1 MKVEFSTAL
10 NFNTIK
16 ESTVKEVITQCVEY
30 VKTFSSN
37 EAAKQFLNA
46 CEIGNNEEVK
56 KILIDT
62 LNRAKENLFPN
73 DLEKVIRD
81 TSQYDVNREVIN
93 HLNVSCQK
101 PKNDPVLQATDGVN
115 KRRESTILS
124 IDTVVV
130 IVAILLVIAA
140 LGAVVYLKSK
150 ENKKVGDILSHTSRN
165 KKKMVYTEKD
175 RDMMLLIRELAE
187 VYENTENY
195 LKS

>member
-1 MKVEFSTAL
+1 M
-10 NFNTIK
+10 
-16 ESTVKEVITQCVEY
+16 
-30 VKTFSSN
+30 
-37 EAAKQFLNA
+37 
-46 CEIGNNEEVK
+46 
-56 KILIDT
+56 
-62 LNRAKENLFPN
+62 
-73 DLEKVIRD
+73 
-81 TSQYDVNREVIN
+81 
-93 HLNVSCQK
+93 
-101 PKNDPVLQATDGVN
+101 
-115 KRRESTILS
+115 S